1 MKCIK
6 CGITV
11 KSGKGN
17 LNYVT
22 FGGKE
27 IYCANCWN
35 TYVEERAEKGIVS
48 ARTPGIIDTYQ

>member
-27 IYCANCWN
+27 MIGMRQW
-35 TYVEERAEKGIVS
+35 RQS
-48 ARTPGIIDTYQ
+48 RRTWQS

>member
-27 IYCANCWN
+27 DL
-35 TYVEERAEKGIVS
+35 AELGKDKE
-48 ARTPGIIDTYQ
+48 DTDGN